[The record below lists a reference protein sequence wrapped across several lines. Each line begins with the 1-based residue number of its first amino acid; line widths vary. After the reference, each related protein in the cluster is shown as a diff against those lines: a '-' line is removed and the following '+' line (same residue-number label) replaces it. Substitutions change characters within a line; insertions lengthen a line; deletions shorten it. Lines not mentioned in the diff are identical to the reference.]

1 MNEWNYLSETELQK
15 LIQKSEE
22 SSVFQAPSYLEGQ
35 ILNKA
40 AVQKVS
46 QRSASL

>member
-22 SSVFQAPSYLEGQ
+22 SQLFRRADS
-35 ILNKA
+35 K
-40 AVQKVS
+40 
-46 QRSASL
+46 